1 MKKIKHTI
9 NIRNCTMLFLIIYAI
24 LVSVLTVTL
33 GIQNDAFRTQL
44 KHMQVDVSW
53 LKFQF
58 DLLQFITDMCIFL
71 FMYSIAVI
79 IYSFREN
86 REEGEK
92 MREPRQVAG
101 YVELINGRQIAYTN
115 AERIG
120 VTVILTLPS
129 GSTITLLD
137 AEIGRWL

>member
-9 NIRNCTMLFLIIYAI
+9 NLRNCTMLFLIIYAI
-24 LVSVLTVTL
+24 LVSVLAVTL
-33 GIQNDAFRTQL
+33 GIQNDAFRIQL
-44 KHMQVDVSW
+44 KQMQVDVSW

-58 DLLQFITDMCIFL
+58 DLLQFITDLCIFV
-71 FMYSIAVI
+71 FMYAMAVI
-79 IYSFREN
+79 IYSMKEN
-86 REEGEK
+86 RKEGES
-92 MREPRQVAG
+92 MSEIRQVG

-115 AERIG
+115 VERIG
-120 VTVILTLPS
+120 DTVILTLPS

>member
-9 NIRNCTMLFLIIYAI
+9 NTRNCTMLFLIIYAI
-24 LVSVLTVTL
+24 LVSVLAVTL
-33 GIQNDAFRTQL
+33 GIQNDAFRLQL
-44 KHMQVDVSW
+44 KHMQPDVSW

-58 DLLQFITDMCIFL
+58 DLLQFITDMCIFV
-71 FMYSIAVI
+71 FIYAIAVI

-86 REEGEK
+86 RKEGEK
-92 MREPRQVAG
+92 MREPRQVG
-101 YVELINGRQIAYTN
+101 HVELINGRQIAYTN
-115 AERIG
+115 AEHMAQG
-120 VTVILTLPS
+120 WLLTLPS

>member
-1 MKKIKHTI
+1 MKKI
-9 NIRNCTMLFLIIYAI
+9 NVRNCTMLFLIIYAI
-24 LVSVLTVTL
+24 LVSVLAVTL
-33 GIQNDAFRTQL
+33 GIQNDAFRLQL
-44 KHMQVDVSW
+44 KHMQADVSW

-58 DLLQFITDMCIFL
+58 DFLQFITDMCIFV
-71 FMYSIAVI
+71 FIYAIAVI

-86 REEGEK
+86 RKEGEN
-92 MREPRQVAG
+92 MREPRQVG

-115 AERIG
+115 AERMAQG
-120 VTVILTLPS
+120 WLLTLPS

>member
-24 LVSVLTVTL
+24 LVSVLAVTL

-58 DLLQFITDMCIFL
+58 DLLQFITDMCIFV
-71 FMYSIAVI
+71 FMYAMAVI
-79 IYSFREN
+79 IYSMRKN
-86 REEGEK
+86 RKEGEN
-92 MREPRQVAG
+92 MREPRQVG

-115 AERIG
+115 VERIG
-120 VTVILTLPS
+120 DTVILTLPS

>member
-9 NIRNCTMLFLIIYAI
+9 NTRNCTMLFLIIYAI

-33 GIQNDAFRTQL
+33 GIQNDAFRTQIR
-44 KHMQVDVSW
+44 HMNVDVSW

-58 DLLQFITDMCIFL
+58 DLLQFITDLCIFV
-71 FMYSIAVI
+71 FMYAMAVI
-79 IYSFREN
+79 IYSMKEN
-86 REEGEK
+86 RKEGEN
-92 MREPRQVAG
+92 MREPRQVG
-101 YVELINGRQIAYTN
+101 HVELINGRQIAYTN
-115 AERIG
+115 AERISQG
-120 VTVILTLPS
+120 WLLTLPS

>member
-9 NIRNCTMLFLIIYAI
+9 NIRNCNMLFLIIYAI
-24 LVSVLTVTL
+24 LVSVLAVTL
-33 GIQNDAFRTQL
+33 GIQNDAFRLQL
-44 KHMQVDVSW
+44 KHMQPDISW

-58 DLLQFITDMCIFL
+58 DLLQFITDMCIFV
-71 FMYSIAVI
+71 FIYAMAVI
-79 IYSFREN
+79 IYSMKEN
-86 REEGEK
+86 RKEGEK
-92 MREPRQVAG
+92 MREPRQVG

-115 AERIG
+115 AERMAQG
-120 VTVILTLPS
+120 WLLTLPS

>member
-9 NIRNCTMLFLIIYAI
+9 NTRNCTMLFLIIYAI
-24 LVSVLTVTL
+24 LVSVLAVTL
-33 GIQNDAFRTQL
+33 GIQNDAFRIQL
-44 KHMQVDVSW
+44 RHMQVDVSW
-53 LKFQF
+53 FKFQF
-58 DLLQFITDMCIFL
+58 DLLQFITDMCIFV
-71 FMYSIAVI
+71 FVYAMAVI
-79 IYSFREN
+79 IYSMKTN
-86 REEGEK
+86 RKEGEN
-92 MREPRQVAG
+92 MREPRQVG

-120 VTVILTLPS
+120 DTVILTLPS

>member
-24 LVSVLTVTL
+24 LVSVLSVTL
-33 GIQNDAFRTQL
+33 GIQNDAFRIQL
-44 KHMQVDVSW
+44 RHMQLDVSW

-58 DLLQFITDMCIFL
+58 DLLQFITDLCIFV
-71 FMYSIAVI
+71 FMYAMAVI

-86 REEGEK
+86 RKEGET
-92 MREPRQVAG
+92 MREPRQVG

-120 VTVILTLPS
+120 DTVILTLPS

>member
-24 LVSVLTVTL
+24 LVSVLAVTL
-33 GIQNDAFRTQL
+33 GIQNDAFRIQL
-44 KHMQVDVSW
+44 RHMQVDVSW

-58 DLLQFITDMCIFL
+58 DLLQFITDLCIFV
-71 FMYSIAVI
+71 FFYAMAVI

-86 REEGEK
+86 RKEGEN
-92 MREPRQVAG
+92 MRDVRQVG

-115 AERIG
+115 AERISQG
-120 VTVILTLPS
+120 WLLTLPS
-129 GSTITLLD
+129 GSTMTLLD

>member
-9 NIRNCTMLFLIIYAI
+9 NVRNCTMLFLTIYAI
-24 LVSVLTVTL
+24 LVSVLAVTL

-44 KHMQVDVSW
+44 RHMQVDVSW

-58 DLLQFITDMCIFL
+58 DLLQFITDMCIFIFFYAL
-71 FMYSIAVI
+71 AVI

-86 REEGEK
+86 RKEGES
-92 MREPRQVAG
+92 MREPRQVG

-120 VTVILTLPS
+120 DTVILTLPS

>member
-9 NIRNCTMLFLIIYAI
+9 NVRNCTMLFLIIYAI
-24 LVSVLTVTL
+24 LVSVLAVTL
-33 GIQNDAFRTQL
+33 GIQNDAFRAQIS
-44 KHMQVDVSW
+44 HMQVDVSW

-58 DLLQFITDMCIFL
+58 DLLQFITDLCIFVFL
-71 FMYSIAVI
+71 YAMAVI
-79 IYSFREN
+79 IYSLREN
-86 REEGEK
+86 RKEGEN
-92 MREPRQVAG
+92 MGEIRQVG

-120 VTVILTLPS
+120 DTVILTLPS

>member
-24 LVSVLTVTL
+24 LVSVLAVTL
-33 GIQNDAFRTQL
+33 GIQNDAFRTQIR
-44 KHMQVDVSW
+44 HMQLDVSW

-58 DLLQFITDMCIFL
+58 DLLQFITDMCIFV
-71 FMYSIAVI
+71 FIYAIAVI
-79 IYSFREN
+79 IYSMKEN
-86 REEGEK
+86 RKDGEK
-92 MREPRQVAG
+92 MREPRQVG
-101 YVELINGRQIAYTN
+101 YVELINGRQVAYTN
-115 AERIG
+115 AERMSQWWL
-120 VTVILTLPS
+120 LTLPS

>member
-24 LVSVLTVTL
+24 LVSVLAVTL
-33 GIQNDAFRTQL
+33 GIQNDTFRIQL
-44 KHMQVDVSW
+44 RHMQPDVSW

-58 DLLQFITDMCIFL
+58 DLLQFIADMCIFVFIYAL
-71 FMYSIAVI
+71 AVI
-79 IYSFREN
+79 IYSMKEN
-86 REEGEK
+86 RKEGET
-92 MREPRQVAG
+92 MREPRQVG

-115 AERIG
+115 AERISQG
-120 VTVILTLPS
+120 WLLTLPS

>member
-24 LVSVLTVTL
+24 LVSVLAVTL

-58 DLLQFITDMCIFL
+58 NLLQFIADMCIFV
-71 FMYSIAVI
+71 FIYAIAVI

-86 REEGEK
+86 RKEGEK
-92 MREPRQVAG
+92 MREVRQAG

-115 AERIG
+115 AERMSQG
-120 VTVILTLPS
+120 WLLTLPG

>member
-9 NIRNCTMLFLIIYAI
+9 NVRNCTMLFLIIYAI
-24 LVSVLTVTL
+24 LVSVLAVTL
-33 GIQNDAFRTQL
+33 GIQNDAFRIQL
-44 KHMQVDVSW
+44 RHMQVDVSW

-58 DLLQFITDMCIFL
+58 DLLQFITDMCIFV
-71 FMYSIAVI
+71 FIYAMAVI
-79 IYSFREN
+79 IYSMKQN
-86 REEGEK
+86 RKEGET
-92 MREPRQVAG
+92 MRDVRQVG

-120 VTVILTLPS
+120 DTVILTLPS

>member
-24 LVSVLTVTL
+24 LVSVLAVTL
-33 GIQNDAFRTQL
+33 GIQNDAFRLQL
-44 KHMQVDVSW
+44 KHMQPDVSW
-53 LKFQF
+53 IKFQF
-58 DLLQFITDMCIFL
+58 DLLQFITDLCIFVFIYAL
-71 FMYSIAVI
+71 AVI

-86 REEGEK
+86 RKEGEK
-92 MREPRQVAG
+92 MRESRQVG

-120 VTVILTLPS
+120 DTVILTLPS

>member
-24 LVSVLTVTL
+24 LVSVLAVTL

-58 DLLQFITDMCIFL
+58 DLLQFITDMCIFV
-71 FMYSIAVI
+71 FMCAMAVI

-86 REEGEK
+86 RKEGEK
-92 MREPRQVAG
+92 MREPRQVG
-101 YVELINGRQIAYTN
+101 HVELINGRQIAYTN

-120 VTVILTLPS
+120 DTVILTLSS